1 MKSISHTC
9 AKTPRVRT
17 SVRGRKM
24 PVQSARTAIPV
35 KLIHR
40 ELRNDG
46 NQLEDITSHDIDCIR
61 KNMYR
66 TRQAQLP
73 RMPKSQEEVFDCV
86 NKLDLVTNKEE
97 PFLQVSDEANR
108 IIIISCYTN

>member
-1 MKSISHTC
+1 
-9 AKTPRVRT
+9 
-17 SVRGRKM
+17 VRGRKM
-24 PVQSARTAIPV
+24 PVQSARTAIPAE
-35 KLIHR
+35 LIHR

-61 KNMYR
+61 KNMYT